1 MEGFFEEVEELGA
14 GGVEGIFGGDFGVGV
29 GGERLSEKRLGE
41 EGEEMGGEGMEIE
54 IGGDEAGV
62 GGEEFGDAAGVGEA
76 DDGDFGGGDF

>member
-1 MEGFFEEVEELGA
+1 
-14 GGVEGIFGGDFGVGV
+14 
-29 GGERLSEKRLGE
+29 
-41 EGEEMGGEGMEIE
+41 MEIE